1 MKIARDTWLVFGRY
15 LGQAVRNPAWLL
27 VGALQPLL
35 YLFLF
40 APLLKSVAGVRGFPP
55 GGAYNVFVPGL
66 LIQLAFFGTAFAGF
80 GLVAELRGGV
90 IERLRVTPVARVALL
105 LGRALRDVVVLL
117 VQCAVIVLVSL
128 PFGLTINTAGLLVSL
143 TLLALVGLMTAALSY
158 AVALWLKSEDALAP
172 ILSTVTV
179 PLLLLSG
186 VLLPLSLAPAW
197 LRAVALANPLA
208 YAVDATRALFNDHLA
223 DASVPKGVVIMAVL
237 MVASVVTA
245 ARAYGRAVA

>member
-1 MKIARDTWLVFGRY
+1 
-15 LGQAVRNPAWLL
+15 
-27 VGALQPLL
+27 
-35 YLFLF
+35 
-40 APLLKSVAGVRGFPP
+40 
-55 GGAYNVFVPGL
+55 
-66 LIQLAFFGTAFAGF
+66 
-80 GLVAELRGGV
+80 VAELRGGV

-143 TLLALVGLMTAALSY
+143 ALLALVWLMTAALSY

-208 YAVDATRALFNDHLA
+208 YAVDATRALFNDHLM
-223 DASVPKGVVIMAVL
+223 DASVPKGVLIMAVL
-237 MVASVVTA
+237 MVASVATA